1 MLYILGKFILHY
13 ILNPRIFMTNNAK
26 AENNTENTETI
37 EEVHTEE
44 VKAEENTTE
53 EVKTEKPVE
62 LTEIEK
68 LEEENKKLNDSLL
81 RTTAD
86 IQNMKRR
93 AIEDRVSARFEGA
106 KELLLPITKTI
117 DDLNRAFSH
126 IPEELQEN
134 EFIKSLQS
142 IEEDLNKALTSYGIE
157 FFAEPSEPFNA
168 NLHDSMMMDPNTEKD
183 TIAQVFEKGIM
194 LKGKVV
200 RHAKVSVGSK

>member
-1 MLYILGKFILHY
+1 
-13 ILNPRIFMTNNAK
+13 MTNNAK

-142 IEEDLNKALTSYGIE
+142 IEENLNKALTSYGIE